1 MRFRYRAYMGGP
13 DPLADPDPPP
23 EEAVAAARELM
34 ALVAPALE
42 TGSAPGSEGP
52 EAGSATGPE
61 ALAEEDRRA
70 LSALDEALSR
80 YADGD
85 RSALGEVDT
94 TALGRL
100 LDRVLGRETGE
111 ALARLDGAD
120 HGLSPR
126 ELRRLGEVALR
137 EAETYRRGRGGLGGA
152 HRGGTAP
159 GGEPT
164 GPSLPSDED
173 GDRPLDAVATVREA
187 ALRRARP
194 EERGVALRAEDVR
207 VAGAEPSEA
216 AAVSLLVDL
225 SHSMVTR
232 SLHEAATRTALA
244 LHTLVSTRR
253 PQDRLHLVGFG
264 ERARELSPA
273 SLVAHD
279 WRRVPGTNLH
289 HALRLARAHL
299 RRHGGLRPQ
308 VLVVTDGEPTAHLG
322 EDGDARFSWPPAPR
336 TVELTFA
343 ELDAVLRGGA
353 EVTFFLLADDPRL
366 RAFQDLLER
375 RRGVR
380 VVHAGAEALGPL
392 VVDRYLG
399 HRDARRPG

>member
-1 MRFRYRAYMGGP
+1 MGGP

-23 EEAVAAARELM
+23 EEAVVAARELL
-34 ALVAPALE
+34 ALVASVSG
-42 TGSAPGSEGP
+42 TGPGSEP
-52 EAGSATGPE
+52 GSAS
-61 ALAEEDRRA
+61 EEDRLELAA
-70 LSALDEALSR
+70 LERALSR

-85 RSALGEVDT
+85 RGALGGVDAV
-94 TALGRL
+94 ALERL
-100 LDRVLGRETGE
+100 LDRLSGREAGR
-111 ALARLDGAD
+111 ALARLDEAD

-137 EAETYRRGRGGLGGA
+137 DAGVSRHGRGARGGV
-152 HRGGTAP
+152 HRGGTAS

-164 GPSLPSDED
+164 GSSRLFGED

-187 ALRRARP
+187 ALRRSRP
-194 EERGVALRAEDVR
+194 GERDVALRAEDVR
-207 VAGAEPSEA
+207 VVETEPSEA

-225 SHSMVTR
+225 SHSMAAR

-244 LHTLVSTRR
+244 LHALVSTHR
-253 PQDRLHLVGFG
+253 PEDRLHLVGFG
-264 ERARELSPA
+264 ERARELSPGE
-273 SLVAHD
+273 LVAHD

-299 RRHGGLRPQ
+299 RRHCGLRSQ

-322 EDGDARFSWPPAPR
+322 EDGDARFAWPPAPR
-336 TVELTFA
+336 TVELTVA
-343 ELDAVLRGGA
+343 ELDAVLGEGA

-366 RAFQDLLER
+366 RAFQALVER

-380 VVHAGAEALGPL
+380 VVHAGAEGLGAL
-392 VVDRYLG
+392 VVERYLDRSG
-399 HRDARRPG
+399 

>member
-13 DPLADPDPPP
+13 DPLAEPDPPP
-23 EEAVAAARELM
+23 EEAVAAARELLGLITP
-34 ALVAPALE
+34 ALDGPAGTPELVALE
-42 TGSAPGSEGP
+42 
-52 EAGSATGPE
+52 
-61 ALAEEDRRA
+61 RA
-70 LSALDEALSR
+70 LTR

-85 RSALGEVDT
+85 RGALGALDAVGLGRLLERELGREAGL
-94 TALGRL
+94 ALGRL
-100 LDRVLGRETGE
+100 DE
-111 ALARLDGAD
+111 AD

-137 EAETYRRGRGGLGGA
+137 DVEAARLGRGGRDGS
-152 HRGGTAP
+152 HRGGGAP

-164 GPSLPSDED
+164 GVPLPFD
-173 GDRPLDAVATVREA
+173 GDRDLDAVATVREA
-187 ALRRARP
+187 ALRRSRP
-194 EERGVALRAEDVR
+194 GERDAVLRTEDLRA
-207 VAGAEPSEA
+207 AGTEPVEA

-244 LHTLVSTRR
+244 LHTLVATRR

-264 ERARELSPA
+264 ERARELSVGA
-273 SLVAHD
+273 LVAHD

-322 EDGDARFSWPPAPR
+322 EDGDARFAWPASPR
-336 TVELTFA
+336 TVELTVA
-343 ELDAVLRGGA
+343 ELDATLRQGA

-366 RAFQDLLER
+366 RGFQALVER

-380 VVHAGAEALGPL
+380 VVHAGSEALGPL
-392 VVDRYLG
+392 VVDSYLG
-399 HRDARRPG
+399 PRNQGV